1 MKKNYVCVLI
11 VLILLLGACGTPS
24 VDPEGTG
31 VRTDLPLAEV
41 YTVLSDDYC
50 RSLADLGIDVP
61 KDVIRDDGL
70 APESFERPV
79 GEKKT
84 YRTDKRSF
92 ELSYESSYTYTYIG
106 TIDYYRID
114 GNEEGSVGFHEDGS
128 LYYMM
133 YPAIRLNYEDGA
145 SADSVQAV
153 AAEEIKDLVD
163 FSAYDQIKCDQV
175 GTDMFQ
181 YTFTNMYREYRVD
194 LARVWVDYD
203 KTVVH
208 IEIQN
213 GPEGGRKLIDKVDEK
228 LTEELVRAKVE
239 SLLDTQ
245 TTTLRAYHVSDGT
258 SLGRALVT
266 YKDEPCLRYNIRA
279 DVYVASEERAC
290 SVSMDVVIPVRLV
303 TKE

>member
-1 MKKNYVCVLI
+1 MKKKNYVCVLT
-11 VLILLLGACGTPS
+11 VMILLLAACGTPS
-24 VDPEGTG
+24 VGPGMAEPQGP
-31 VRTDLPLAEV
+31 RADLPLAEV

-163 FSAYDQIKCDQV
+163 F
-175 GTDMFQ
+175 
-181 YTFTNMYREYRVD
+181 
-194 LARVWVDYD
+194 
-203 KTVVH
+203 
-208 IEIQN
+208 
-213 GPEGGRKLIDKVDEK
+213 
-228 LTEELVRAKVE
+228 
-239 SLLDTQ
+239 
-245 TTTLRAYHVSDGT
+245 
-258 SLGRALVT
+258 
-266 YKDEPCLRYNIRA
+266 
-279 DVYVASEERAC
+279 
-290 SVSMDVVIPVRLV
+290 
-303 TKE
+303 